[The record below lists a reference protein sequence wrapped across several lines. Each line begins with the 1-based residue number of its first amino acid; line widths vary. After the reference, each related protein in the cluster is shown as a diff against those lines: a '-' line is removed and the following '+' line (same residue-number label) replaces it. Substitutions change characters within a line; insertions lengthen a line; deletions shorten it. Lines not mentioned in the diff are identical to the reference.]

1 MSKIEVRNIYKIFG
15 KQPEKWLDAVKQ
27 GMSKEDLLAKSQHT
41 LGLKDISLNIEEG
54 SIYVI
59 MGLSGSGK
67 STLIRHF
74 NRLIEPTAGQ
84 ILVDGTDVMQL
95 GKKELEKFRQKTM
108 SMVFQRFGLLPHKTT
123 LENAAYGLDIQG
135 IDKAK
140 AEETARYWLEQVGL
154 AGFENQYPSQ
164 LSGGMQQRVGLARAL
179 ATDADI
185 LLMDEAFSALDPLI
199 RREMQNQLLEL
210 QSRLNK
216 TIVFITHDLDEAL
229 RLGNRIAILKD
240 GELIQEGTPEDIL
253 LSPNNEYVE
262 AFLQDVNRSKILNAG
277 HAVNK
282 TRLALTMRTRPTL
295 ALERMKQYDYQFAPV
310 LDGNLIAGILHLND
324 AEQAVKSGLRD
335 ISSLVKDIISIPAS
349 TGLDEVL
356 THMLQSTQPVAVTN
370 ENDEFIGIM
379 SRAKVV
385 ELVTTDNPNTEN
397 GNNANNGTENP
408 ESAGNS
414 NTASDAEKPGKTPG
428 NANESNHIDD
438 NGKNT

>member
-1 MSKIEVRNIYKIFG
+1 MSKIEVKHIYKIFG
-15 KQPEKWLDAVKQ
+15 KHPEKWLDAVKQ
-27 GMSKEDLLAKSQHT
+27 GMSKEELLAKSKHT

-84 ILVDGTDVMQL
+84 ILVDGTDVTTL

-123 LENAAYGLDIQG
+123 LENAAYGLNVQG
-135 IDKAK
+135 IGKDKAQ
-140 AEETARYWLEQVGL
+140 ETARYWLEQVGL

-179 ATDADI
+179 ATDAEI

-282 TRLALTMRTRPTL
+282 TRLALTMRTRPLL

-310 LDGNLIAGILHLND
+310 LDGNLIAGILHFSD
-324 AEQAVKSGLRD
+324 AEQAVRSGLRD
-335 ISSLVKDIISIPAS
+335 ISSLVKDIISVPAS
-349 TGLDEVL
+349 TGLDAVL
-356 THMLQSTQPVAVTN
+356 THMLQSDQPLAVTD
-370 ENDEFIGIM
+370 ENDEFIGMM
-379 SRAKVV
+379 SRTKVV
-385 ELVTTDNPNTEN
+385 ELVTTDNANTEN
-397 GNNANNGTENP
+397 GNDAGNTPENP
-408 ESAGNS
+408 GSNSDTDGTSDTNSHADDQDKSA
-414 NTASDAEKPGKTPG
+414 
-428 NANESNHIDD
+428 
-438 NGKNT
+438 

>member
-1 MSKIEVRNIYKIFG
+1 MSKIEVKNIYKIFG
-15 KQPEKWLDAVKQ
+15 KQPEKWLDAVKR
-27 GMSKEDLLAKSQHT
+27 GMSKEELLTQNQHT

-84 ILVDGTDVMQL
+84 ILVDGTDVMKL

-123 LENAAYGLDIQG
+123 LENAAYGLIIQG
-135 IDKAK
+135 VDKDKAQ
-140 AEETARYWLEQVGL
+140 ETARYWLEQVGL

-179 ATDADI
+179 ATDAEI

-277 HAVNK
+277 HAVNQ
-282 TRLALTMRTRPTL
+282 TRLTLSMRTRPTL

-310 LDGNLIAGILHLND
+310 LDGNLIAGILHFSD
-324 AEQAVKSGLRD
+324 AEQAVRSGLRD
-335 ISSLVKDIISIPAS
+335 ISSLVKDIISVPAS
-349 TGLDEVL
+349 TGLDAVL
-356 THMLQSTQPVAVTN
+356 THMLQSDQPLAVTD
-370 ENDEFIGIM
+370 ENDEFIGMM
-379 SRAKVV
+379 SRTKVV
-385 ELVTTDNPNTEN
+385 ELVTTDNANTEN
-397 GNNANNGTENP
+397 GNDAGSTPENP
-408 ESAGNS
+408 DSNS
-414 NTASDAEKPGKTPG
+414 NTDGTSDTNSHA
-428 NANESNHIDD
+428 DD
-438 NGKNT
+438 QDKSA

>member
-1 MSKIEVRNIYKIFG
+1 MSKIEVKNIYKIFG
-15 KQPEKWLDAVKQ
+15 KQPEKWLDAVKR
-27 GMSKEDLLAKSQHT
+27 GMSKEELLTQSQHT

-84 ILVDGTDVMQL
+84 ILVDGTDVMKL

-123 LENAAYGLDIQG
+123 LENAAYGLIIQG
-135 IDKAK
+135 VDKDKAQ
-140 AEETARYWLEQVGL
+140 ETARYWLEQVGL

-179 ATDADI
+179 ATDAEI

-277 HAVNK
+277 HAVNQ
-282 TRLALTMRTRPTL
+282 TRLTLSMRTRPTL

-310 LDGNLIAGILHLND
+310 LDGNLIAGILHFSD
-324 AEQAVKSGLRD
+324 AEQAVRSGLRD
-335 ISSLVKDIISIPAS
+335 ISSLVKDIISVPAS
-349 TGLDEVL
+349 TGLDAVL
-356 THMLQSTQPVAVTN
+356 THMLQSDQPLAVTD
-370 ENDEFIGIM
+370 ENDEFIGMM
-379 SRAKVV
+379 SRTKVV
-385 ELVTTDNPNTEN
+385 ELVTTDNANTEN
-397 GNNANNGTENP
+397 GNDAGSTPENP
-408 ESAGNS
+408 GSNSDTDGTSDTNSHADDQDKSA
-414 NTASDAEKPGKTPG
+414 
-428 NANESNHIDD
+428 
-438 NGKNT
+438 

>member
-1 MSKIEVRNIYKIFG
+1 MSKIEVKNIYKIFG
-15 KQPEKWLDAVKQ
+15 KQPEKWLDAVKR
-27 GMSKEDLLAKSQHT
+27 GMSKEELLTQSQHT

-84 ILVDGTDVMQL
+84 ILVDGTDVMKL

-123 LENAAYGLDIQG
+123 LENAAYGLIIQG
-135 IDKAK
+135 VDKDKAQ
-140 AEETARYWLEQVGL
+140 ETARYWLEQVGL

-179 ATDADI
+179 ATDAEI

-277 HAVNK
+277 HAVNQ
-282 TRLALTMRTRPTL
+282 TRLTLSMRTRPTL

-310 LDGNLIAGILHLND
+310 LDGNLIAGILHFSD
-324 AEQAVKSGLRD
+324 AEQAVRSGLRD
-335 ISSLVKDIISIPAS
+335 ISSLVKDIISVPAS
-349 TGLDEVL
+349 TGLDAVL
-356 THMLQSTQPVAVTN
+356 THMLQSDQPLAVTD
-370 ENDEFIGIM
+370 ENDEFIGMM
-379 SRAKVV
+379 SRTKVV
-385 ELVTTDNPNTEN
+385 ELVTTDNANTEN
-397 GNNANNGTENP
+397 GNDAGSTPENP
-408 ESAGNS
+408 DNNS
-414 NTASDAEKPGKTPG
+414 NTDGTSDTNSHA
-428 NANESNHIDD
+428 DD
-438 NGKNT
+438 QDKSA

>member
-1 MSKIEVRNIYKIFG
+1 MSKIEVKNIYKIFG
-15 KQPEKWLDAVKQ
+15 KQPEKWLDAVKR
-27 GMSKEDLLAKSQHT
+27 GMSKEELLTQSQHT

-84 ILVDGTDVMQL
+84 ILVDGTDVMKL

-123 LENAAYGLDIQG
+123 LENAAYGLIIQG
-135 IDKAK
+135 VDKDKAQ
-140 AEETARYWLEQVGL
+140 ETARYWLEQVGL

-179 ATDADI
+179 ATDAEI

-277 HAVNK
+277 HAVNQ
-282 TRLALTMRTRPTL
+282 TRLTLSMRTRPTL

-310 LDGNLIAGILHLND
+310 LDGNLIAGILHFSD
-324 AEQAVKSGLRD
+324 AEQAVRSGLRD
-335 ISSLVKDIISIPAS
+335 ISSLVKDIISVPAS
-349 TGLDEVL
+349 TGLDAVL
-356 THMLQSTQPVAVTN
+356 THMLQSDQPLAVTD
-370 ENDEFIGIM
+370 ENDEFIGMM
-379 SRAKVV
+379 SRTKVV
-385 ELVTTDNPNTEN
+385 ELVTTDNANTEN
-397 GNNANNGTENP
+397 GNDAGSTPENP
-408 ESAGNS
+408 DSNS
-414 NTASDAEKPGKTPG
+414 NTDGTSDTNSHA
-428 NANESNHIDD
+428 DD
-438 NGKNT
+438 QDKSA

>member
-1 MSKIEVRNIYKIFG
+1 MSKIEVKNIYKIFG
-15 KQPEKWLDAVKQ
+15 KQPEKWLDAVKR
-27 GMSKEDLLAKSQHT
+27 GMSKEELLTQSQHT

-84 ILVDGTDVMQL
+84 ILVDGTDVMKL

-123 LENAAYGLDIQG
+123 LENAAYGLIIQG
-135 IDKAK
+135 VDKDKAQ
-140 AEETARYWLEQVGL
+140 ETARYWLEQVGL

-179 ATDADI
+179 ATDAEI

-277 HAVNK
+277 HAVNQ
-282 TRLALTMRTRPTL
+282 TRLTLSMRTRPTL

-310 LDGNLIAGILHLND
+310 LDGNLIAGILHFSD
-324 AEQAVKSGLRD
+324 AEQAVRSGLRD
-335 ISSLVKDIISIPAS
+335 ISSLVKDIISVPAS
-349 TGLDEVL
+349 TGLDAVL
-356 THMLQSTQPVAVTN
+356 THMLQSDQPLAVTD
-370 ENDEFIGIM
+370 ENDEFIGMM
-379 SRAKVV
+379 SRTKVV
-385 ELVTTDNPNTEN
+385 ELVTTDNANTEN
-397 GNNANNGTENP
+397 GNDAGSTPENP
-408 ESAGNS
+408 DSNSDTDGTSDTNSHADDQDKSA
-414 NTASDAEKPGKTPG
+414 
-428 NANESNHIDD
+428 
-438 NGKNT
+438 

>member
-1 MSKIEVRNIYKIFG
+1 MSKIEVKNIYKIFG
-15 KQPEKWLDAVKQ
+15 KQPEKWLDAVKR
-27 GMSKEDLLAKSQHT
+27 GMSKEELLTQSQHT

-84 ILVDGTDVMQL
+84 ILVDGTDVMKL

-123 LENAAYGLDIQG
+123 LENAAYGLIIQG
-135 IDKAK
+135 VDKDKAQ
-140 AEETARYWLEQVGL
+140 ETARYWLEQVGL

-179 ATDADI
+179 ATDAEI

-199 RREMQNQLLEL
+199 RRDMQNQLLEL

-277 HAVNK
+277 HAVNQ
-282 TRLALTMRTRPTL
+282 TRLTLSMRTRPTL

-310 LDGNLIAGILHLND
+310 LDGNLIAGILHFSD
-324 AEQAVKSGLRD
+324 AEQAVRSGLRD
-335 ISSLVKDIISIPAS
+335 ISSLVKDIISVPAS
-349 TGLDEVL
+349 TGLDAVL
-356 THMLQSTQPVAVTN
+356 THMLQSDQPLAVTD
-370 ENDEFIGIM
+370 ENDEFIGMM
-379 SRAKVV
+379 SRTKVV
-385 ELVTTDNPNTEN
+385 ELVTTDNANTEN
-397 GNNANNGTENP
+397 GNDAGSTPENP
-408 ESAGNS
+408 DSNSDTDGTSDTNSHADDQDKSA
-414 NTASDAEKPGKTPG
+414 
-428 NANESNHIDD
+428 
-438 NGKNT
+438 

>member
-15 KQPEKWLDAVKQ
+15 KQPEKWLDAVKR
-27 GMSKEDLLAKSQHT
+27 GMSKEELLTQSQHT

-84 ILVDGTDVMQL
+84 ILVDGTDVMKL

-123 LENAAYGLDIQG
+123 LENAAYGLIIQG
-135 IDKAK
+135 VDKDKAQ
-140 AEETARYWLEQVGL
+140 ETARYWLEQVGL

-179 ATDADI
+179 ATDAEI

-277 HAVNK
+277 HAVNQ
-282 TRLALTMRTRPTL
+282 TRLTLSMRTRPTL

-310 LDGNLIAGILHLND
+310 LDGNLIAGILHFSD
-324 AEQAVKSGLRD
+324 AEQAVRSGLRD
-335 ISSLVKDIISIPAS
+335 ISSLVKDIISVPAS
-349 TGLDEVL
+349 TGLDAVL
-356 THMLQSTQPVAVTN
+356 THMLQSDQPLAVTD
-370 ENDEFIGIM
+370 ENDEFIGMM
-379 SRAKVV
+379 SRTKVV
-385 ELVTTDNPNTEN
+385 ELVTTDNANTEN
-397 GNNANNGTENP
+397 GNDAGSTPENP
-408 ESAGNS
+408 DSNSDTDGTSDTNSHADDQDKSA
-414 NTASDAEKPGKTPG
+414 
-428 NANESNHIDD
+428 
-438 NGKNT
+438 

>member
-1 MSKIEVRNIYKIFG
+1 MSKIEVKNIYKIFG
-15 KQPEKWLDAVKQ
+15 KQPEKWLDAVKR
-27 GMSKEDLLAKSQHT
+27 GMSKEELLTQSQHT

-84 ILVDGTDVMQL
+84 ILVDGTDVMKL

-123 LENAAYGLDIQG
+123 LENAAYGLIIQG
-135 IDKAK
+135 VDKDKAQ
-140 AEETARYWLEQVGL
+140 ETARYWLEQVGL

-179 ATDADI
+179 ATDAEI

-277 HAVNK
+277 HAVNQ
-282 TRLALTMRTRPTL
+282 TRLTLSMRTRPTL

-310 LDGNLIAGILHLND
+310 LDGNLIAGILHFSD
-324 AEQAVKSGLRD
+324 AEQAVRNGLRD
-335 ISSLVKDIISIPAS
+335 ISSLVKDIISVPAS
-349 TGLDEVL
+349 TGLDAVL
-356 THMLQSTQPVAVTN
+356 THMLQSDQPLAVTD
-370 ENDEFIGIM
+370 ENDEFIGMM
-379 SRAKVV
+379 SRTKVV
-385 ELVTTDNPNTEN
+385 ELVTTDNANTEN
-397 GNNANNGTENP
+397 GNDAGSTPENP
-408 ESAGNS
+408 DSNS
-414 NTASDAEKPGKTPG
+414 NTDGTSDTNSHA
-428 NANESNHIDD
+428 DD
-438 NGKNT
+438 QDKSA

>member
-15 KQPEKWLDAVKQ
+15 KQPEKWLDAVKR
-27 GMSKEDLLAKSQHT
+27 GMSKEELLTQSQHT

-84 ILVDGTDVMQL
+84 ILVDGTDVTTL

-123 LENAAYGLDIQG
+123 LENAAYGLIIQG
-135 IDKAK
+135 VDKDKAQ
-140 AEETARYWLEQVGL
+140 ETARYWLEQVGL

-179 ATDADI
+179 ATDAEI

-277 HAVNK
+277 HAVNQ
-282 TRLALTMRTRPTL
+282 TRLTLSMRTRPTL

-310 LDGNLIAGILHLND
+310 LDGNLIAGILHFSD
-324 AEQAVKSGLRD
+324 AEQAVRSGLRD
-335 ISSLVKDIISIPAS
+335 ISSLVKDIISVPAS
-349 TGLDEVL
+349 TGLDAVL
-356 THMLQSTQPVAVTN
+356 THMLQSDQPLAVTD
-370 ENDEFIGIM
+370 ENDEFIGMM
-379 SRAKVV
+379 SRTKVV
-385 ELVTTDNPNTEN
+385 ELVTTDNANTEN
-397 GNNANNGTENP
+397 GNDAGSTPENP
-408 ESAGNS
+408 DSNS
-414 NTASDAEKPGKTPG
+414 NTDGTSDTNSHA
-428 NANESNHIDD
+428 DD
-438 NGKNT
+438 QDKSA